1 MLRIEKNM
9 ADKELETDRWISH
22 FRSMAEGI
30 GDNEQK
36 KIYVLE
42 QKSNPA
48 LLSTRV
54 NTTTF
59 NFITPSEAV
68 EDRDVAEINWQRE
81 EPGMNRKRK
90 HIQIISDNLS

>member
-9 ADKELETDRWISH
+9 AGKESETDRWISH

-30 GDNEQK
+30 GNNEQK

-54 NTTTF
+54 NTT
-59 NFITPSEAV
+59 NFITPSEGV
-68 EDRDVAEINWQRE
+68 VDRAKEEI
-81 EPGMNRKRK
+81 K
-90 HIQIISDNLS
+90 

>member
-1 MLRIEKNM
+1 M
-9 ADKELETDRWISH
+9 ADKESQTDRGISH

-54 NTTTF
+54 NKT

-68 EDRDVAEINWQRE
+68 VDRAVAEILSVERIQYEQE
-81 EPGMNRKRK
+81 EQTHPNYF
-90 HIQIISDNLS
+90 

>member
-1 MLRIEKNM
+1 MDISFLLYGRRN
-9 ADKELETDRWISH
+9 RWQW
-22 FRSMAEGI
+22 A
-30 GDNEQK
+30 K

-48 LLSTRV
+48 LLPTRV
-54 NTTTF
+54 NTT

-68 EDRDVAEINWQRE
+68 VDRAVAEINRRRE

>member
-1 MLRIEKNM
+1 M
-9 ADKELETDRWISH
+9 ADKESETDRWISH

-30 GDNEQK
+30 GDYEQK
-36 KIYVLE
+36 KFYVLE
-42 QKSNPA
+42 KKSNPA

-54 NTTTF
+54 NTT

-68 EDRDVAEINWQRE
+68 VDRATEEIKRRSE

>member
-1 MLRIEKNM
+1 M
-9 ADKELETDRWISH
+9 ADKESETDRWISH
-22 FRSMAEGI
+22 FCSMAEGR

-36 KIYVLE
+36 KFYVLE

-54 NTTTF
+54 NTTKF

-68 EDRDVAEINWQRE
+68 VDRAVAEINRRRE
-81 EPGMNRKRK
+81 EPM
-90 HIQIISDNLS
+90 QYE

>member
-1 MLRIEKNM
+1 
-9 ADKELETDRWISH
+9 
-22 FRSMAEGI
+22 MAEGI

-48 LLSTRV
+48 LVSTRV
-54 NTTTF
+54 NTSKF

-68 EDRDVAEINWQRE
+68 VDRTVAEINWQRE
-81 EPGMNRKRK
+81 EPMEYE
-90 HIQIISDNLS
+90 

>member
-1 MLRIEKNM
+1 
-9 ADKELETDRWISH
+9 
-22 FRSMAEGI
+22 MAEGI

-36 KIYVLE
+36 TFYVLE

-54 NTTTF
+54 NTI

-68 EDRDVAEINWQRE
+68 VDRAIEEIKRQRE
-81 EPGMNRKRK
+81 EPSMNRKRK

>member
-1 MLRIEKNM
+1 M
-9 ADKELETDRWISH
+9 ADKESETDRWISH
-22 FRSMAEGI
+22 FRSMAEGT

-36 KIYVLE
+36 IFYVLE

-54 NTTTF
+54 NTTMF

-68 EDRDVAEINWQRE
+68 VDWAVAEINRRRE
-81 EPGMNRKRK
+81 PMQYE
-90 HIQIISDNLS
+90 

>member
-1 MLRIEKNM
+1 MLRIERNM
-9 ADKELETDRWISH
+9 ADKESETDRWISH
-22 FRSMAEGI
+22 FRSMAGII

-36 KIYVLE
+36 KFYVLK

-54 NTTTF
+54 NTTKF

-68 EDRDVAEINWQRE
+68 VDQAVAEINRWRE
-81 EPGMNRKRK
+81 EPMQYEQEEQTHPN
-90 HIQIISDNLS
+90 HF

>member
-1 MLRIEKNM
+1 MLRIETNM
-9 ADKELETDRWISH
+9 ADKESETDRWISH
-22 FRSMAEGI
+22 FHSMAEGI

-36 KIYVLE
+36 KFYVLK

-54 NTTTF
+54 NTT

-68 EDRDVAEINWQRE
+68 VDRAKEEIKRRRE
-81 EPGMNRKRK
+81 EPSIR
-90 HIQIISDNLS
+90 